1 MLKSELIIDLQKKY
15 PSLSLVDIELIL
27 KIFFKKII
35 KSLNKGSNVEIR
47 GFGTLSKKINKAKYV
62 RNPKTNEKFFKEQNY
77 KIHFKIGK
85 IFHKKINQSTFTDE

>member
-15 PSLSLVDIELIL
+15 PSLNLLDIELIL
-27 KIFFKKII
+27 NIFFKKII
-35 KSLNKGSNVEIR
+35 KSLNESNNVEIR

-62 RNPKTNEKFFKEQNY
+62 RNPKTNEKIFKKQSY

-85 IFHKKINQSTFTDE
+85 ILHKKINQSLFKDE

>member
-15 PSLSLVDIELIL
+15 TSLSLLDIELIL

-35 KSLNKGSNVEIR
+35 KSLNEGKNVEIR

-62 RNPKTNEKFFKEQNY
+62 RNPKTD
-77 KIHFKIGK
+77 
-85 IFHKKINQSTFTDE
+85 KKILKNKTIKCTLK

>member
-15 PSLSLVDIELIL
+15 PSLNLIDTELIL
-27 KIFFKKII
+27 NIFFKKII
-35 KSLNKGSNVEIR
+35 KSLNENNNVEIR

-62 RNPKTNEKFFKEQNY
+62 RNPKTNEKIFKEQNY

>member
-15 PSLSLVDIELIL
+15 PSLNLIDIELIL
-27 KIFFKKII
+27 NIFLKKIV
-35 KSLNKGSNVEIR
+35 KSFSENNNVEIR

-62 RNPKTNEKFFKEQNY
+62 RNPKTNEKIFKKQSY

-85 IFHKKINQSTFTDE
+85 ILHKKINQSLSKDE